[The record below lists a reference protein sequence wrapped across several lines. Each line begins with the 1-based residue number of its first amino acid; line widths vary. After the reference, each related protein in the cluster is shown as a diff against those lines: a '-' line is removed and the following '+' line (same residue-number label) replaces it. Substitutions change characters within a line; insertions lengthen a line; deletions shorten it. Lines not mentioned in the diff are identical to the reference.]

1 MIYCAILQ
9 KNNDICKIKK
19 KLHFLNNWFAGDL
32 QLAPRKRALLH
43 RLL

>member
-1 MIYCAILQ
+1 MQTL
-9 KNNDICKIKK
+9 KI
-19 KLHFLNNWFAGDL
+19 LHFLINWFAGDL